1 MIRIEHLK
9 KEYPNVTPLK
19 DVSVEILS
27 EKAMNY
33 PDELSGGQKQRIAIA
48 HTLAMDPEIILFDES
63 TSALDP
69 TMVDE
74 VQSVIRALTKTGKT
88 MMIVTHEMKFA
99 RAICNRVFYMD
110 GGGIYED
117 GTPGQVFDNPKREN
131 TRRFVRRLK
140 VLELNIESRGYDF
153 LGMAA
158 EIRQYCEKN
167 QISPKLANR
176 IRFVFEELVQQML
189 LPELESPH
197 IQAVIEYSEADE
209 QATMTVRY
217 NGAPYDVL
225 EHGDELSRAML
236 TGNTKD
242 ITYDAADVDG
252 FTNCLTLVF
261 TEKK

>member
-1 MIRIEHLK
+1 MYAAGMALLQM
-9 KEYPNVTPLK
+9 VG
-19 DVSVEILS
+19 LS

-33 PDELSGGQKQRIAIA
+33 PDELSDGQKQRIAIA
-48 HTLAMDPEIILFDES
+48 RTLAMDPEIILFDEP

-69 TMVDE
+69 TIVDE
-74 VQSVIRALTKTGKT
+74 VQSVIRELTKTGKT

-117 GTPGQVFDNPKREN
+117 GTPEQVFDNPKREN

-158 EIRQYCEKN
+158 EIRQYCDKN
-167 QISPKLANR
+167 QISPKLFNR

-189 LPELESPH
+189 LPKLESPH
-197 IQAVIEYSEADE
+197 IQAVIEYSEADG
-209 QATMTVRY
+209 QAMMTVRY
-217 NGAPYDVL
+217 NGEPYDVL
-225 EHGDELSRAML
+225 EHGDDLSRAML
-236 TGNTKD
+236 KGNTKD
-242 ITYDAADVDG
+242 ITYDAAAFDD

-261 TEKK
+261 TEKQ

>member
-1 MIRIEHLK
+1 
-9 KEYPNVTPLK
+9 
-19 DVSVEILS
+19 
-27 EKAMNY
+27 
-33 PDELSGGQKQRIAIA
+33 
-48 HTLAMDPEIILFDES
+48 MDPEIILFDEP

-74 VQSVIRALTKTGKT
+74 VQSVIRELTKTGKT
-88 MMIVTHEMKFA
+88 MMIVTHEMKFS

-110 GGGIYED
+110 GSGIYED
-117 GTPGQVFDNPKREN
+117 GTPEQVFDNPKREN

-158 EIRQYCEKN
+158 EIKQYCDKN

-176 IRFVFEELVQQML
+176 IRFVFEELVQQVL

-217 NGAPYDVL
+217 NGEQYGVL
-225 EHGDELSRAML
+225 ERGDELSRAML
-236 TGNTKD
+236 MGNTKG
-242 ITYDAADVDG
+242 ISYDAAAVDD

-261 TEKK
+261 TEKQ